1 MLETTR
7 VNRQVNEIIV
17 MHTIV
22 QETEQ
27 SHDIEEEVTLDDWQ
41 SLAGDLLAQNEALT
55 QEVHRL
61 AGLCEQDALLKI
73 LNRRGLERA
82 LGTEI
87 ARVERYAI
95 SSSFIFID
103 IDHFKEINDGYGH
116 VEGDKMLQRLAQ
128 HIAGQLRGCD
138 HFARLGGDEFG
149 IILTNTTVEQA
160 IEKAKKLSSSL
171 GEEAKNWGNGAHQ
184 LSFSAGVSKICVR
197 GRPSEI
203 IMLADQQM
211 YLQKEKRHK
220 KQSFLMNK

>member
-1 MLETTR
+1 MR
-7 VNRQVNEIIV
+7 
-17 MHTIV
+17 TIE

-27 SHDIEEEVTLDDWQ
+27 SPDIEEEVSLDDWQ
-41 SLAGDLLAQNEALT
+41 SLADDLLAQNEALT

-61 AGLCEQDALLKI
+61 AGLCEQDALLQI

-82 LGTEI
+82 LSTEI

-103 IDHFKEINDGYGH
+103 IDYFKEINDGYGH
-116 VEGDKMLQRLAQ
+116 VEGDRMLQRLTR
-128 HIAGQLRGCD
+128 HIAGQLRSCD

-149 IILTNTTVEQA
+149 IILPNTTVEQA
-160 IEKAKKLSSSL
+160 IEKAEKLSASL
-171 GEEAKNWGNGAHQ
+171 GEDAKNWGNSAHH

-197 GRPSEI
+197 GRLDEI
-203 IMLADQQM
+203 IRLADQQM

-220 KQSFLMNK
+220 KQ